1 MKVPATL
8 LDGLLTFGS
17 PLPRGHVIEIGSAEA
32 QIDGYRRPFGVAIS
46 APARMAMGVGTG
58 AGVPCRRKHKG
69 TRVLGSPTGHPSK

>member
-46 APARMAMGVGTG
+46 APARMVMGVGTG
-58 AGVPCRRKHKG
+58 AGVPPGQAQRREG
-69 TRVLGSPTGHPSK
+69 ARFPDRAPF